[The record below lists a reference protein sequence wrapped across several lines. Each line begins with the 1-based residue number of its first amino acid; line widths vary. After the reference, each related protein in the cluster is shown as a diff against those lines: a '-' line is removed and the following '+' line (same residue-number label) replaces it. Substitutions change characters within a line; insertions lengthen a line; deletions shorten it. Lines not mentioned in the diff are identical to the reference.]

1 MAAAQ
6 FTVGEHVRVRT
17 ASPVVGAGTVGTIQL
32 VDRSVGDLYE
42 VQFDG
47 YARPRLM
54 RARELERADD
64 THPPD
69 RQSTPDE
76 DVAWIHTISD
86 IDQVV
91 RDAGFL
97 V

>member
-1 MAAAQ
+1 MIVEFQ
-6 FTVGEHVRVRT
+6 VGDRVRLRT
-17 ASPVVGAGTVGTIQL
+17 VSPVVGAGTVGTIQL

-64 THPPD
+64 MLPPD
-69 RQSTPDE
+69 RQKMLQAS
-76 DVAWIHTISD
+76 
-86 IDQVV
+86 
-91 RDAGFL
+91 
-97 V
+97 

>member
-1 MAAAQ
+1 MAVAQ

-32 VDRSVGDLYE
+32 ADRSVGDLYE

-54 RARELERADD
+54 RARAGARDD
-64 THPPD
+64 THLPD
-69 RQSTPDE
+69 RQSTPEAD
-76 DVAWIHTISD
+76 
-86 IDQVV
+86 
-91 RDAGFL
+91 
-97 V
+97 